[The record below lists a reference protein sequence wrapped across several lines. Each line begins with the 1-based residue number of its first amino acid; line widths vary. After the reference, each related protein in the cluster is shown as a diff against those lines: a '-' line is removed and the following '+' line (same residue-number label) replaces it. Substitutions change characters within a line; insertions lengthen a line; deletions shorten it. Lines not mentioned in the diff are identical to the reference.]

1 MRSRSVSFRES
12 ISFTLTPRRLWLQ
25 VPFWAGLGG
34 TVRAAFAERL
44 HKRIPLG
51 IGIAMPLALALGSV
65 STPAVAQAPSSL
77 AACQPPAAN
86 EYLVLIITPSDRQ
99 QAQVRRILPSSVNT
113 AFCRYLNDPV
123 TRVGGFSHVE
133 AANAWAK
140 AVHDSTGLATF
151 VARPPQAVPQPA
163 AGFPAVGT
171 APTPANAFNPRAL
184 DEGYAVVVHYFNR
197 PEVAT
202 RLQQTLGRNIGLVVY
217 GQRPYLLAIHTTD
230 PAAAAATLRSLN
242 SQGYLASLVDSRN
255 VILLRDTVAP

>member
-1 MRSRSVSFRES
+1 
-12 ISFTLTPRRLWLQ
+12 
-25 VPFWAGLGG
+25 
-34 TVRAAFAERL
+34 
-44 HKRIPLG
+44 LG
-51 IGIAMPLALALGSV
+51 IGLALPLASV
-65 STPAVAQAPSSL
+65 APPIAAQTPSAL

-86 EYLVLIITPSDRQ
+86 EYLVLIVTPGDRQ

-113 AFCRYLNDPV
+113 VFCRYLNDPV
-123 TRVGGFSHVE
+123 TRVGGFSHLE

-151 VARPPQAVPQPA
+151 VARPPQAV
-163 AGFPAVGT
+163 T
-171 APTPANAFNPRAL
+171 APTTGFPTVGATPPATIAFNPQAL
-184 DEGYAVVVHYFNR
+184 GEGYAVVVHYFNR

-202 RLQQTLGRNIGLVVY
+202 RLQQSLGRSVGLVVY

-255 VILLRDTVAP
+255 VILLRETVSP